1 MITEL
6 PVLAGQVLM
15 LDSDSLPLRNPEYL
29 FRTPEYR
36 GAGSLFF
43 SDWWDI
49 VEWVKPESYTT
60 FGFAFPGLQA
70 ATLAAES
77 GQVFL
82 NRCSRCVIRRQ
93 ERMQAAPAFFVVR
106 QLCFNALWHAVQ
118 C

>member
-1 MITEL
+1 
-6 PVLAGQVLM
+6 M

-29 FRTPEYR
+29 FRTPEYQR
-36 GAGSLFF
+36 SGSLFF

-60 FGFAFPGLQA
+60 FGFQFPGLQA

-82 NRCSRCVIRRQ
+82 NRSGCCTWHFKRMPAASALCVGWNRWI
-93 ERMQAAPAFFVVR
+93 
-106 QLCFNALWHAVQ
+106 LCFSA
-118 C
+118 